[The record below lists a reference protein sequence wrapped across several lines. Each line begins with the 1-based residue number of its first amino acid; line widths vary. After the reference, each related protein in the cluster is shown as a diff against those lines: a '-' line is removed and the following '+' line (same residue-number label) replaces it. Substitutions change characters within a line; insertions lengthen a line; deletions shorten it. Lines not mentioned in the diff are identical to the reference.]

1 MRVYACMYVLC
12 THARVYACM
21 HVRARYV
28 HLPHTE
34 GSARTSIEP
43 RGDVRAQS
51 RKRPARNDRG
61 AHRGLNGDL
70 EELAGDDLDCRRA
83 MQASVRA

>member
-1 MRVYACMYVLC
+1 MRVYACMYC
-12 THARVYACM
+12 ARTQARM